1 MSALTDL
8 LIKDWHVG
16 VSPSS
21 IITTEKLVKE
31 FDLKT
36 DKAEDIDFKSDFC
49 LKASGPGY
57 KQFNVSTNFSLLL
70 LYSNFWHYRVIIL
83 VSRFTL
89 CYC

>member
-16 VSPSS
+16 GSPSS

-49 LKASGPGY
+49 LKGTVPGCN
-57 KQFNVSTNFSLLL
+57 QFNGVGTYFEADHLL
-70 LYSNFWHYRVIIL
+70 SPRN
-83 VSRFTL
+83 
-89 CYC
+89 